1 MKAINRLI
9 SNPMRTLAAISALL
23 SGTLAVAACQVRDL
37 ETAGVCALG
46 CAVSVAAAT
55 LEG

>member
-23 SGTLAVAACQVRDL
+23 SGSLALAAYQVRDM
-37 ETAGVCALG
+37 ETAAVCVLG